1 MFLPF
6 AYEFNAVEAL
16 HLATTDGGD
25 FIYIATQFLQPSL
38 YCLDFEEVMVIL
50 EMHY

>member
-16 HLATTDGGD
+16 QLATTDGRD
-25 FIYIATQFLQPSL
+25 FIYIATRFCQPSL
-38 YCLDFEEVMVIL
+38 YCLDFEEAIVIL